1 LTSPTEVNVTRELGF
16 ARRVTFSDPVG
27 SRWRHCLPA
36 NAALA
41 QRDSLSRRMRIGVPT
56 ETAQGERRVALVPDV
71 VRKLKG
77 EGHEVL
83 VQGGAGSEA
92 LIPDSAY
99 EEAGAQLSDEAA
111 VWQAEV
117 IVKVA
122 PPNAEEIARLSADSV
137 LIGFLQ
143 PLTNAEGVRALAASG
158 ATAFALEAVP
168 RISRA
173 QSMDALSSQANISG
187 YRAALIGAQE
197 MGRFYPMLMTA
208 AGTIRPATVL
218 VLGAGVAGLQAIATA
233 RRLGAVVQGFDVR
246 AAVKEQVESLGARFL
261 EFDVGG
267 DLEGAG
273 GYAKELTPEQQQRQQ
288 ELMAEAIGK
297 VDVVITTALVPGRRA
312 PILVTEQAVKLMK
325 PGSVVVDLAAEAGG
339 NCELTEP
346 GETVIR
352 HGVKIVGPL
361 NVPSTMAEH
370 ASQLYARNIQSLL
383 ELMVKEGALE
393 LDFDDEIIAGA
404 CVTRGG
410 EIVHEG
416 AKAAAA
422 A

>member
-1 LTSPTEVNVTRELGF
+1 M
-16 ARRVTFSDPVG
+16 
-27 SRWRHCLPA
+27 
-36 NAALA
+36 
-41 QRDSLSRRMRIGVPT
+41 QIGVPK
-56 ETAQGERRVALVPDV
+56 ESAAGERRVALVPDV
-71 VRKLKG
+71 VRKLTG
-77 EGHEVL
+77 RDLEVL
-83 VQGGAGSEA
+83 VECGAGAGA
-92 LIPDSAY
+92 LIPDSQF
-99 EEAGAQLSDEAA
+99 EEAGASLTDDADTVFGA
-111 VWQAEV
+111 DVV
-117 IVKVA
+117 VKVS
-122 PPNAEEIARLSADSV
+122 PPSAEEVARLKRGSV
-137 LIGFLQ
+137 LIGFLA
-143 PLTNAEGVRALAASG
+143 PLTNGEGVRALAESG
-158 ATAFALEAVP
+158 ATGFAMEAVP

-261 EFDVGG
+261 EFDLGG

-273 GYAKELTPEQQQRQQ
+273 GYAKELTAEQQARQQ

-312 PILVTEQAVKLMK
+312 PILVTEDAVKKMK
-325 PGSVVVDLAAEAGG
+325 PGSVIVDLAGEAGG
-339 NCELTEP
+339 NCELSEP
-346 GETVIR
+346 GEAVIV
-352 HGVKIVGPL
+352 HDVKILAPL

-370 ASQLYARNIQSLL
+370 ASQLYARNVQSLL
-383 ELMVKEGALE
+383 ELMVSDEGALK
-393 LDFDDEIIAGA
+393 LDFEDEIIAGA
-404 CVTRGG
+404 CVTRDG